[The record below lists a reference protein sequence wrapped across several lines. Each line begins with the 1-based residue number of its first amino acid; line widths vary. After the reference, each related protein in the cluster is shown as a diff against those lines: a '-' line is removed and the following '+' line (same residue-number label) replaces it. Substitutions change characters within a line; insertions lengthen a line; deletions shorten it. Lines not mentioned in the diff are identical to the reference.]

1 MSIAQPLLAPTG
13 YGVASIPVTSA
24 GSGYLDTPVVVIS
37 GGSGSNATARATV
50 SGGAVTGIV
59 ITSPG
64 VDYAS
69 SDGLSATLYGG
80 GGSGATLGTP
90 VLSGNTS
97 GGFTKLGAGTLTLMG
112 ANTYSGN
119 TTVSNGMI
127 LVTPLHQV
135 SGAVAISNNAGFGV
149 QASSSSTATVGNL
162 TLGTSLSA
170 SNILAFGINLGGAN
184 PTVPLLQAGTLIL
197 NGTNTL
203 VRLSGQFA
211 AGSFPL
217 LRYSGTVQ
225 GAGSFN
231 TNLLVPQG
239 AAATLSN
246 DSAHSTLYV
255 NVSIGASGLVWTGT
269 NSALGQANVW
279 GLNAITNW
287 LAGSTPAIYQESLPP
302 GDAVNFT
309 DTGSGTVLLSNTVSP
324 SAVVFNNSSVSYT
337 LSGSGHIAGGTG
349 LIKKGAGTVT
359 VNVTNTY
366 TGNTAISNGT
376 YVVGNAAA
384 IPNGSG
390 TGSLILAPLGALDV
404 AGIGA
409 TANGFFGSGAVNNSS
424 GTATTLTVGSGDGA
438 GIWSGAIDSA
448 ASGGGLSLTKVG
460 TNTLVVTGTN
470 YLRSGT
476 ASQVNGGTMIIT
488 NGALVSMP
496 SAEFW
501 VAQNA
506 NTLATVIVDGGTLVT
521 SNNWLVVGRNANT
534 ANGTLI
540 VNHGAAINAGTNN
553 IVVGSLGATGTLIVN
568 GWQVLNKGML
578 WLGENATANGYLYL
592 NGGLVQATQVRP
604 NGTKPTNSIAYFN
617 GGTLQ
622 ATAGSTNFFAGT
634 TLYVQRGGLVFDD
647 GGYQVTNATQW
658 MLEDS
663 SSTGGGFV
671 KMGAGAFYQDV
682 DNYYSGTTQV
692 ANGTLAGIGSFVGPV
707 VVGPAGNLGAG
718 DSGAT
723 VGALS
728 AKDTLT
734 LQGYATLR
742 VGKNAGVLANDVIN
756 VSSILYYGG
765 TLVINNIGPD
775 ALAVGDFFT
784 LFNAAGG
791 STGNF
796 TGISGFPGAGLA
808 YSFDPATGVLSVVAG
823 GPPTTPTNL
832 SFTVSGGTLHL
843 SWAAEYKGWILQ
855 SQTNGIGVGI
865 TTTNWHDVAG
875 SDALIGTDMP
885 ANPANGSVFYRLRY
899 P

>member
-1 MSIAQPLLAPTG
+1 
-13 YGVASIPVTSA
+13 
-24 GSGYLDTPVVVIS
+24 
-37 GGSGSNATARATV
+37 
-50 SGGAVTGIV
+50 
-59 ITSPG
+59 
-64 VDYAS
+64 
-69 SDGLSATLYGG
+69 
-80 GGSGATLGTP
+80 
-90 VLSGNTS
+90 
-97 GGFTKLGAGTLTLMG
+97 
-112 ANTYSGN
+112 
-119 TTVSNGMI
+119 
-127 LVTPLHQV
+127 
-135 SGAVAISNNAGFGV
+135 
-149 QASSSSTATVGNL
+149 
-162 TLGTSLSA
+162 
-170 SNILAFGINLGGAN
+170 
-184 PTVPLLQAGTLIL
+184 
-197 NGTNTL
+197 
-203 VRLSGQFA
+203 
-211 AGSFPL
+211 
-217 LRYSGTVQ
+217 
-225 GAGSFN
+225 
-231 TNLLVPQG
+231 
-239 AAATLSN
+239 
-246 DSAHSTLYV
+246 
-255 NVSIGASGLVWTGT
+255 
-269 NSALGQANVW
+269 
-279 GLNAITNW
+279 
-287 LAGSTPAIYQESLPP
+287 
-302 GDAVNFT
+302 
-309 DTGSGTVLLSNTVSP
+309 
-324 SAVVFNNSSVSYT
+324 
-337 LSGSGHIAGGTG
+337 
-349 LIKKGAGTVT
+349 
-359 VNVTNTY
+359 
-366 TGNTAISNGT
+366 
-376 YVVGNAAA
+376 VGNAAA
-384 IPNGSG
+384 IPSGSG
-390 TGSLILAPLGALDV
+390 TGSLILAPLGSLDV

-568 GWQVLNKGML
+568 GGQVLNNGML